1 MYSLLH
7 YRIPFSE
14 VDAMSIVHHSNHA
27 RYFERG
33 RVDHLRLIE
42 MPYTEIMKQGMHFPL
57 TSMTV
62 NFKRPLYFDSI
73 IVVET
78 KISMLTKVRLNYS
91 YRILTGEPEGKDRL
105 VSEALP
111 GNALVTGST
120 EHCCVNDAGRP
131 MEMAPNLFAI
141 LQKYYVEQKL

>member
-33 RVDHLRLIE
+33 RVDQLRLIE
-42 MPYTEIMKQGMHFPL
+42 LPYQEVMKRGMHFPL
-57 TSMTV
+57 VSMSV
-62 NFKRPLYFDSI
+62 DFKRPLAFDSI

-78 KISMLTKVRLNYS
+78 KIVLVTKTRLNYS
-91 YRILTGEPEGKDRL
+91 YRILQADSFGADRL
-105 VSEALP
+105 SQTPLD
-111 GNALVTGST
+111 GKALVTGAT
-120 EHCCVNDAGRP
+120 EHCCVDDTGRP
-131 MEMAPNLFAI
+131 QKMAEDVYARLK
-141 LQKYYVEQKL
+141 LHLVELPQ